1 MEKCI
6 ILATDGTFVIIVH
19 ACPNAIGKFQWYLV
33 DEPNSEKK
41 YILAGQT
48 CESIVISSVD
58 ICNNYLNKWLCCKCE
73 IEDDTYTEGCV
84 YLANDFLELI
94 KVNQFDVI
102 RFFGKDGDICND
114 ISYLRS
120 VDRQEVKDETCISVV
135 PASASDTPPLR
146 KKGKGVHLRAYIRSA
161 FFVLVNNFFCLL
173 FFEAVR
179 EYEIVGTFSTF
190 LAGMWWLA
198 SNYYVVVALNLS
210 VHKDRL
216 IRNEDIRKALG
227 EDGYAKN

>member
-41 YILAGQT
+41 YILDGQT
-48 CESIVISSVD
+48 YESIVISSAD

-73 IEDDTYTEGCV
+73 IENDTYTEGCV

-102 RFFGKDGDICND
+102 NFFGKDGDIRND
-114 ISYLRS
+114 ISYLRP
-120 VDRQEVKDETCISVV
+120 VDRQEVKDETCISAV

-161 FFVLVNNFFCLL
+161 FFVLANNFYCLM
-173 FFEAVR
+173 FFEFVR
-179 EYEIVGTFSTF
+179 EYEFVGTILTLLS
-190 LAGMWWLA
+190 GMCWLA
-198 SNYYVVVALNLS
+198 SIYYVVVALNLS

-216 IRNEDIRKALG
+216 IRNEEIRKALG

>member
-41 YILAGQT
+41 YILDGQT
-48 CESIVISSVD
+48 YESIVISSAD

-73 IEDDTYTEGCV
+73 IENDTYTEGCV

-102 RFFGKDGDICND
+102 RFFGKDGDIRND

-135 PASASDTPPLR
+135 PASASDTPTYS
-146 KKGKGVHLRAYIRSA
+146 KKQKGGHLKTYIRSI
-161 FFVLVNNFFCLL
+161 FFVLANNFFCLL

-179 EYEIVGTFSTF
+179 EYEIVGTISTF

-227 EDGYAKN
+227 EEGYAKN